1 MNAIPCRQ
9 FNGISTPDTDK
20 RLGVYVDPLSVELC
34 LDCPLPVEECRGAP
48 SSHIGHARP
57 CRCPYEK
64 AIAERRLH
72 VVRLPGPGP
81 DGVMKTWECEVE
93 R

>member
-1 MNAIPCRQ
+1 MKCQQ
-9 FNGISTPDTDK
+9 FPNLNKPKKKK
-20 RLGVYVDPLSVELC
+20 RDEVRVDPLSVKLC
-34 LDCPLPVEECRGAP
+34 LSCPLPVEECRGAP